1 MDLDSMVPARAL
13 SFISLFLYFYCSVI
27 LGFGALF
34 LKACFRHGIYM
45 VTITTYDSFTHK
57 RMTIT
62 GADDEDKA

>member
-1 MDLDSMVPARAL
+1 MDLGSTVPARAL

-27 LGFGALF
+27 LGFGAPF
-34 LKACFRHGIYM
+34 LKACFRHGICM
-45 VTITTYDSFTHK
+45 ITITYDSFTHK